1 MGKILCVKK
10 MAIALRHQAMKILY
24 KTYLRC
30 YSPFYCPEVFASAY
44 LHWSVKQQIGD
55 FKPSPFYFK
64 KRLLIIA
71 SQWFCIDLNCSLFY
85 VLEMFNRLLVLKNV
99 IKLIMYTM
107 F

>member
-30 YSPFYCPEVFASAY
+30 YSPFYCPDVFASAY
-44 LHWSVKQQIGD
+44 LHWSVKQQKGD

-64 KRLLIIA
+64 RD
-71 SQWFCIDLNCSLFY
+71 C
-85 VLEMFNRLLVLKNV
+85 
-99 IKLIMYTM
+99 
-107 F
+107 